1 MSPSGGTMY
10 TSTIT
15 AGSLKV
21 PQTRAIAGLLL
32 GGSTPKQWQ
41 KALFVTNVLQT
52 RSPATAQTL
61 SHLITKRLRCVEE
74 PMWKLIHS
82 GSAVE
87 ATHACLAAA
96 IKSSSLL
103 GDFLDLVVRVQY
115 RAYKKSLSLRLWAD
129 YLEECRRRDPNM
141 PAWTENTTNRLRS
154 SVFKILAE
162 AGYIC
167 STRTRTLQKVH
178 IVKPVLRYL
187 VSHNETYVLKCIEVG
202 S

>member
-1 MSPSGGTMY
+1 MSPSVGTIY
-10 TSTIT
+10 TSNIT

-21 PQTRAIAGLLL
+21 QQTRAIAGLLL
-32 GGSTPKQWQ
+32 RGTTPKQWQ
-41 KALFVTNVLQT
+41 TALFVTNVLQT

-61 SHLITKRLRCVEE
+61 SNLITRRLRTVEE
-74 PMWKLIHS
+74 PMWKLMHT

-115 RAYKKSLSLRLWAD
+115 RAYKQSLSLGLWVD